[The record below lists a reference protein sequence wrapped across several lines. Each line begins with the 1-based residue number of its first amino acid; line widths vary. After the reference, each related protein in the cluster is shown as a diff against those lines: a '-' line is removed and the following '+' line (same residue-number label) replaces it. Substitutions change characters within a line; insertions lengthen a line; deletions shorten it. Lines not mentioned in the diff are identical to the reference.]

1 MPAIRK
7 ISRILLL
14 CILTLLFKNSLVES
28 ASIVHIDI
36 FNVEKKLVLN
46 ATLKG
51 GLSEDIIEAIKS
63 GVPVAITYTV
73 VLKTK
78 TPFFLDK
85 KIVMRNL
92 KRSVEF
98 DTLKEEYRLTKVNG
112 KKSNIRITSDFDE
125 VLKAMTRLESIPL
138 ISTQKLNKDKR
149 YYAMVKA
156 QLNSKRSWFPF
167 NYILFFMP
175 FLNFDTSWE
184 DSSPFSFK

>member
-28 ASIVHIDI
+28 ASIAQIDI

-46 ATLKG
+46 ATLKE

-73 VLKTK
+73 VLKAK

-112 KKSNIRITSDFDE
+112 KKSNIKITSDFDE

-167 NYILFFMP
+167 NYILFFVP